1 MSVIVVANPKGGVG
15 KSTLATNIAGYLAS
29 QGHPVLLGDAD
40 RQQSARLWLGLRPA
54 AARPIGSWDVS
65 ADVIA
70 RPPRGASHVV
80 LDTPAGLTGWRLG
93 DVLKLA
99 DRIVVP
105 LQPSV
110 FDIFATREFLDQL
123 AAHRASA
130 QTPVGIVGMRVDPR
144 TRAAEQ
150 LAHFVDSLDIPVL
163 GTLRTTQNYLHLA
176 AHGLTLFDVAPA
188 RVARDLEQW
197 QGICQW
203 LDAA

>member
-1 MSVIVVANPKGGVG
+1 
-15 KSTLATNIAGYLAS
+15 
-29 QGHPVLLGDAD
+29 
-40 RQQSARLWLGLRPA
+40 
-54 AARPIGSWDVS
+54 
-65 ADVIA
+65 
-70 RPPRGASHVV
+70 
-80 LDTPAGLTGWRLG
+80 
-93 DVLKLA
+93 VLKLA

-123 AAHRASA
+123 TAHRASA

>member
-1 MSVIVVANPKGGVG
+1 MSCELSG
-15 KSTLATNIAGYLAS
+15 ST
-29 QGHPVLLGDAD
+29 
-40 RQQSARLWLGLRPA
+40 GL
-54 AARPIGSWDVS
+54 I
-65 ADVIA
+65 
-70 RPPRGASHVV
+70 
-80 LDTPAGLTGWRLG
+80 DTPAGLAGWRLS

-150 LAHFVDSLDIPVL
+150 LQHFVDELGLPVL
-163 GTLRTTQNYLHLA
+163 GHLRATQNYLHLA
-176 AHGLTLFDVAPA
+176 AHGLTLFDVAPG

-197 QGICQW
+197 QGICAW